1 MAITKRMVKRGFT
14 LVELMIV
21 VVIIGVLASLAI
33 YGVQRYVANSKS
45 AEARTMLGRMS
56 KDMANVFNGEQ
67 MLGTVMGAGDSR
79 GAQGYLCTTPG
90 NTVPA
95 ASSAIQAQKY
105 QPDAA
110 EWKSGN
116 SDTHEGWACLGFG
129 ITTPIY
135 YMYSFVATGVTASTA
150 AVAGN
155 TVEFIANGDLDG
167 DLVLSKLS
175 MNSTVVAASDNS
187 LQYFIAPAIT
197 ESDVEE

>member
-1 MAITKRMVKRGFT
+1 MAMTKRMVKRGFT

-56 KDMANVFNGEQ
+56 KDMGIVFNGEQ
-67 MLGTVMGAGDSR
+67 MLGTVMAAQSSR
-79 GAQGYLCTTPG
+79 GSQGYLCTTPAA
-90 NTVPA
+90 TVPA
-95 ASSAIQAQKY
+95 AATDIQGNKY

-110 EWKSGN
+110 EWKTGS
-116 SDTHEGWACLGFG
+116 STTHEGWACLGFG

-135 YMYSFVATGVTASTA
+135 YMYGFTSSTAASTA
-150 AVAGN
+150 APTGA
-155 TVEFIANGDLDG
+155 TVVFNAQGDLDG
-167 DLVLSKLS
+167 DSTLSLLS
-175 MNSTVVAASDNS
+175 VNTQVVTASDGS

-197 ESDVEE
+197 ESQIEE